1 MSQFSRIYCLPVL
14 HHALTE
20 TTLRPLPVVAVR
32 VWPGL
37 PNMPDTGYWAAP
49 NYPFDAAAAQD
60 CMQQL
65 EALSEAALSGVP
77 MQTLASMDSA
87 SDTKKRRQELDD
99 IATFARSGG
108 VTAPAEPEALKV
120 LQAAQKSLLWA
131 WLLEEKVLE
140 VKNIMGN
147 YAHNAPHLMD
157 ALGVE
162 DEDDDK
168 ALSLLASL
176 NSTLDSTSLMLP
188 PWSMVLENAS
198 LFLPE
203 EACIAVDATMAD
215 ELQDRLTFAPASEHL
230 RTCWGLETAAHAD
243 DALLAV
249 RAPLW
254 QALGKSEDA
263 ATHPWRS
270 KHFTFVLPVTIAQRG
285 RA

>member
-1 MSQFSRIYCLPVL
+1 MSQLSHIYCLPVL
-14 HHALTE
+14 HHALAE
-20 TTLRPLPVVAVR
+20 PILQPLPVTAVR

-37 PNMPDTGYWAAP
+37 PNMPDTGYWVAP
-49 NYPFDAAAAQD
+49 DYPFDAAAAQD
-60 CMQQL
+60 CLQQL

-87 SDTKKRRQELDD
+87 PDTKKRRQELDD
-99 IATFARSGG
+99 IATFARSGA
-108 VTAPAEPEALKV
+108 VPASAGPEALKV

-140 VKNIMGN
+140 VKNIMGS

-168 ALSLLASL
+168 TLSLLASL
-176 NSTLDSTSLMLP
+176 NSTLDSTSVMLP
-188 PWSMVLENAS
+188 PWPMVLENAS

-203 EACIAVDATMAD
+203 DACIAVDAAMAN
-215 ELQDRLTFAPASEHL
+215 ELQDRLTFAPAPEHM

-254 QALGKSEDA
+254 EALGKNEDA
-263 ATHPWRS
+263 VTHPWRS
-270 KHFTFVLPVTIAQRG
+270 KHFIFVLPMTKAQGERT
-285 RA
+285 